1 VPMDE
6 AELRRTVL
14 DVLKHITTLST
25 GTIVIASTF
34 AEKVPR
40 SDKGT
45 MVWAFVCLFSSLT
58 TAISG
63 LMWLEHADRRS
74 HRFLCKFAGATL
86 CAGILFLASASF
98 PLIRFF

>member
-1 VPMDE
+1 MDD

-34 AEKVPR
+34 AEKLPR
-40 SDKGT
+40 SDNREP
-45 MVWAFVCLFSSLT
+45 MVWAFLCLFCSLT
-58 TAISG
+58 TAVAG

-74 HRFLCKFAGATL
+74 HRFLCKVAGATF
-86 CAGILFLASASF
+86 CIGIVLIGWYAF
-98 PLIRFF
+98 PLIRV